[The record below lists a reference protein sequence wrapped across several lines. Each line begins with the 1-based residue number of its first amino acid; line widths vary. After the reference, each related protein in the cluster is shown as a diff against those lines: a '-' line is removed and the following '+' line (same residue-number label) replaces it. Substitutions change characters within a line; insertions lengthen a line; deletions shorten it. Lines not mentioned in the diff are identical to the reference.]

1 MSRPKS
7 QATLDRENEIL
18 ELRKQLEE
26 QSKKI
31 DALLKMQGV
40 PSVNQP
46 VESPKSAELE
56 DDGEIV
62 IGADAYIKV
71 MSLTPHRLTL
81 TTQPKG
87 RGKQFNF
94 DSFGEVKRLQ
104 FRDLVDCIETNRHLM
119 EDGNYIILNKKVIT
133 KLGLDDIYATIL
145 TKDVMEKIMFGNNES
160 DAVKLYAIAN
170 EVQRDAIDRLL
181 IDRMLNGEKV
191 DLNLLNSL
199 SRITNPSE
207 DDSIPSLY
215 QRYKTM
221 KTLRDSKDK

>member
-1 MSRPKS
+1 
-7 QATLDRENEIL
+7 
-18 ELRKQLEE
+18 
-26 QSKKI
+26 
-31 DALLKMQGV
+31 
-40 PSVNQP
+40 
-46 VESPKSAELE
+46 
-56 DDGEIV
+56 
-62 IGADAYIKV
+62 
-71 MSLTPHRLTL
+71 
-81 TTQPKG
+81 
-87 RGKQFNF
+87 
-94 DSFGEVKRLQ
+94 
-104 FRDLVDCIETNRHLM
+104 
-119 EDGNYIILNKKVIT
+119 
-133 KLGLDDIYATIL
+133 
-145 TKDVMEKIMFGNNES
+145 MEKIMFGNNES